1 MEVVSG
7 IPFNVDEEKLI
18 DQLKVERGGE
28 DEAAFREFA
37 GRARKAG
44 NPRFICDACFV
55 EEKGTDTVTFGGR
68 TFRSRVLRANLET
81 VERVFPYIVTCGR
94 EFDDL
99 VPTDGDFLKAFWLD
113 TLKEAA
119 LGAATN
125 ALFSF
130 LARRHGIRKTSS
142 MNPGSGPAGTWPIE
156 QQKELFAVFGDVEGR
171 IGVKLTDSFLMV
183 PNKTISGI
191 AFPTETDF
199 VTCSLC
205 PREECPNRRAP
216 YDAGKA
222 ESFGQ

>member
-1 MEVVSG
+1 MS
-7 IPFNVDEEKLI
+7 NVKPWHQEKLI
-18 DQLKVERGGE
+18 DRLKVERGGE

-44 NPRFICDACFV
+44 NPKFICDACFI
-55 EEKGTDTVTFGGR
+55 EEKGPDSVTFGGKV
-68 TFRSRVLRANLET
+68 FRSRVLRANLEK
-81 VERVFPYIVTCGR
+81 VERVFPYIATCGR
-94 EFDDL
+94 EFDEL
-99 VPTDGDFLKAFWLD
+99 VPTNDDFLLAYWLD
-113 TLKEAA
+113 TIKEAA

-130 LARRHGIRKTSS
+130 LAKRHGVRKTSS
-142 MNPGSGPAGTWPIE
+142 MNPGSGPAETWPIQ
-156 QQKELFAVFGDVEGR
+156 QQKELFAVFGDVEGK

-205 PREECPNRRAP
+205 PREVCPNRRAA

-222 ESFGQ
+222 ASFGKDG